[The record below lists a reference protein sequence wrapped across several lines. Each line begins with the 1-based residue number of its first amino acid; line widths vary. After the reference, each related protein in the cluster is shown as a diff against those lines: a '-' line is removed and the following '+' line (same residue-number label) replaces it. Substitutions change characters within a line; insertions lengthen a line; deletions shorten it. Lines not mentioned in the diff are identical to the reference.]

1 MAARKKNRTPIL
13 DRFSGDKVVWIIVL
27 CLFMFSLVSIF
38 SSTSLL
44 ATKEV
49 SRLAIAKDQLL
60 TAAAG
65 MFIIFIVYKIRSVR
79 FYKLCSIAGLFISL
93 VLLFLLTGLSALQ
106 RHGIDLSFI
115 RAVELNGAYRW
126 LKIAGIQISVYEF
139 VKVLMIMYVAWATDY
154 VKSDKIKWTKS
165 ELLRELVYLYIP
177 VMLTSVLVLVG
188 GTSSGIFMAGILM
201 LTMLFGGVRFRNVL
215 LVGGCCLFMF
225 AGCFLLFQ
233 ATKDTSHPMFTR
245 FATVISRSVDYE
257 TKFKES
263 EKGSKDYYDA
273 LDKIRQPYGAKIAL
287 KEGGLIGKGPG
298 QSTQKYK
305 VAVIYEDYMFSFI
318 VEEYGLLG
326 GIFVIILYISLLAR
340 GAIITRYCQEDYQKT
355 LVAGLTVLIV
365 GQAMFHIV
373 INCDLGIL
381 TGQTLPLISHGRS
394 SFVCFCL
401 AFGMIL
407 SMSCKAE
414 PIIEKETENSE
425 PLIDLEIDENEL

>member
-215 LVGGCCLFMF
+215 LVGGY
-225 AGCFLLFQ
+225 GC
-233 ATKDTSHPMFTR
+233 
-245 FATVISRSVDYE
+245 
-257 TKFKES
+257 
-263 EKGSKDYYDA
+263 
-273 LDKIRQPYGAKIAL
+273 
-287 KEGGLIGKGPG
+287 
-298 QSTQKYK
+298 
-305 VAVIYEDYMFSFI
+305 
-318 VEEYGLLG
+318 
-326 GIFVIILYISLLAR
+326 
-340 GAIITRYCQEDYQKT
+340 
-355 LVAGLTVLIV
+355 
-365 GQAMFHIV
+365 
-373 INCDLGIL
+373 
-381 TGQTLPLISHGRS
+381 
-394 SFVCFCL
+394 
-401 AFGMIL
+401 
-407 SMSCKAE
+407 
-414 PIIEKETENSE
+414 
-425 PLIDLEIDENEL
+425 